1 MGDVTHSDLPQ
12 IHRELWRWTRKQH
25 IRVAQTLLWHFIW
38 SKAAFLIVW
47 CTISCLPLRRSIKI
61 AIFGQTTLEL
71 ECGVVQ

>member
-1 MGDVTHSDLPQ
+1 MHGEPWV
-12 IHRELWRWTRKQH
+12 RNRKQ
-25 IRVAQTLLWHFIW
+25 RPVAQTSLSLFIW
-38 SKAAFLIVW
+38 SKTAFLIVW